1 MSQNRVF
8 TFQDRNLLGRSG
20 ISVSP
25 LCFGT
30 LALSPLQTSLPAKE
44 GARLLRYAFEKGIN
58 FLDTAELYHNYHIIR
73 QALEGWTEPV
83 VVASKSY
90 AYTADA
96 MEKSLHKALKE
107 MKLDCIDIFLLH
119 EQESHLTIKGHWE
132 ALQFLIRAKEKG
144 LVIAVGISTHF
155 PQAAA
160 AAAEIAE
167 IEIIHPIINR
177 EGVGLQNGGVEDM
190 LEAVK
195 KAYLNGTGIYAMK
208 ALGGGHLISKAREA
222 FDFILKLPW
231 IASTAVGMQS
241 TAEVDINC
249 CYFRRV
255 KPPESLL
262 KEVKLRTRRLHINDW
277 CQGCGKC
284 IEACAQ
290 KALYLKE
297 GKIRVDPEKCVL
309 CGYCGARCPLFC
321 LKIV

>member
-1 MSQNRVF
+1 M
-8 TFQDRNLLGRSG
+8 LGRSG

-30 LALSPLQTSLPAKE
+30 LAISPLQTSMPVKE
-44 GARLLRYAFEKGIN
+44 GAKLLRYAFEKGIN

-73 QALEGWTEPV
+73 QALDSWAEPV

-90 AYTADA
+90 AYTAAA
-96 MEKSLHKALKE
+96 MEKSLHKALRE

-132 ALQFLIRAKEKG
+132 ALQFLLRAKERG
-144 LVIAVGISTHF
+144 LVKAVGISTHF
-155 PQAAA
+155 PQAVA
-160 AAAEIAE
+160 AAAEIDE
-167 IEIIHPIINR
+167 IEIIHPIINK
-177 EGVGLQNGGVEDM
+177 EGIGIQNGGLEDM
-190 LEAVK
+190 LAAVE
-195 KAYLNGTGIYAMK
+195 KAYLNGKGIYAMK
-208 ALGGGHLISKAREA
+208 ALGGGHLLSSVRESI
-222 FDFILKLPW
+222 DFILKLPW

-241 TAEVDINC
+241 AAEVDINC

-255 KPPESLL
+255 EPPESLL
-262 KEVKLRTRRLHINDW
+262 KEVKLRPRRLHINTW
-277 CQGCGKC
+277 CQGCGNC

-290 KALYLKE
+290 NALYLE
-297 GKIRVDPEKCVL
+297 DGKIRVDPDKCIL